1 MKKFL
6 TLVLLFT
13 AVVSFAQ
20 QAETKNEG
28 MRGPYLTNGF
38 FDNWFV
44 SAGGGVQ
51 IYNGEYDNR
60 LTFGGR
66 LSPALDLSLGKWITP
81 SVGVRVQYSG
91 LRVIGA
97 VSSLGRYKE
106 EALVGCPGCYLER
119 FNMFNLHGDFLWNV
133 SNAIGGYRADRLLE
147 FIPFVG
153 VGYARSWKTDISP
166 VKEVGF
172 TGGLINKVRLTP
184 AIDLNLELKVLLVN
198 DRFDGFENGEG
209 IEELTTATIG
219 FTYNF
224 PKRTFDRPEKPIIP
238 DYTPYNSKISDL
250 EKQIAAAD
258 ARAKRLADDLNAE
271 KNKKPMVIESKTEYI
286 VSPLAVFF
294 QIGKAEL
301 TDKEI
306 INLGYC
312 ADVIKKSG
320 KTFKILGSADHNTGT
335 KKFNQTLSE
344 KRARRVLDVLVNK
357 FGVDPSKLEVIAKGE
372 ENEPFGK
379 AVLNRVVIVEN

>member
-250 EKQIAAAD
+250 EKQIADAD

-271 KNKKPMVIESKTEYI
+271 KNRKPQTIIKVEYLTF
-286 VSPLAVFF
+286 PMAVFF
-294 QIGKAEL
+294 PINVSIL
-301 TDKEI
+301 TDKDL
-306 INLGYC
+306 INIGGF
-312 ADVIKKSG
+312 AEMIKKSG
-320 KTFKILGSADHNTGT
+320 NKFKILGSADKETGN
-335 KKFNQTLSE
+335 KKINMRLSQE
-344 KRARRVLDVLVNK
+344 RATHVYEALVNK
-357 FGVDPSKLEVIAKGE
+357 FGVNPGQLEIIAKGD

-379 AVLNRVVIVEN
+379 PILNRVAILD

>member
-106 EALVGCPGCYLER
+106 EALIGCPGCYLER

-153 VGYARSWKTDISP
+153 VGYARSWKKDISP

-271 KNKKPMVIESKTEYI
+271 KNKKPQTIIKVEYLTF
-286 VSPLAVFF
+286 PMAVFF
-294 QIGKAEL
+294 PINVSIL
-301 TDKEI
+301 TDKDL
-306 INLGYC
+306 INIGGF
-312 ADVIKKSG
+312 AEMIKKSG
-320 KTFKILGSADHNTGT
+320 NKFKILGSADKETGN
-335 KKFNQTLSE
+335 KKINMRLSQE
-344 KRARRVLDVLVNK
+344 RATHVYEALVNK
-357 FGVDPSKLEVIAKGE
+357 FGVNPGQLEIIAKGD

-379 AVLNRVVIVEN
+379 PILNRVAILD

>member
-91 LRVIGA
+91 LRVIGVA
-97 VSSLGRYKE
+97 SSLGRYKE
-106 EALVGCPGCYLER
+106 EALIGCPGCYLER

-153 VGYARSWKTDISP
+153 VGYASSWKKDISP
-166 VKEVGF
+166 VREVGF
-172 TGGLINKVRLTP
+172 TSGLINKVRLTP

-219 FTYNF
+219 FAYNF

-271 KNKKPMVIESKTEYI
+271 KNKKPQTIIKVEYLTF
-286 VSPLAVFF
+286 PMAVFF
-294 QIGKAEL
+294 PINVSIL
-301 TDKEI
+301 TDKDL
-306 INLGYC
+306 INIGGF
-312 ADVIKKSG
+312 AEMIKKSG
-320 KTFKILGSADHNTGT
+320 NKFKILGSADKETGN
-335 KKFNQTLSE
+335 KKINMRLSQE
-344 KRARRVLDVLVNK
+344 RATHVYEALVNK
-357 FGVDPSKLEVIAKGE
+357 FGVNPGQLEIIAKGD

-379 AVLNRVVIVEN
+379 PILNRVAILD

>member
-271 KNKKPMVIESKTEYI
+271 KNKKPQTIIKVEYLTF
-286 VSPLAVFF
+286 PMAVFF
-294 QIGKAEL
+294 PINVSIL
-301 TDKEI
+301 TDKDL
-306 INLGYC
+306 INIGGF
-312 ADVIKKSG
+312 AEMIKKSG
-320 KTFKILGSADHNTGT
+320 NKFKILGSADKETGN
-335 KKFNQTLSE
+335 KKINMRLSKE
-344 KRARRVLDVLVNK
+344 RATHVYEALVNK
-357 FGVDPSKLEVIAKGE
+357 FGVNPGQLEIIAKGD

-379 AVLNRVVIVEN
+379 PILNRVAILD

>member
-250 EKQIAAAD
+250 EKQIADAD

-271 KNKKPMVIESKTEYI
+271 KNKKPQTIIKVEYLTF
-286 VSPLAVFF
+286 PMAVFF
-294 QIGKAEL
+294 PINVSIL
-301 TDKEI
+301 TDKDL
-306 INLGYC
+306 INIGGF
-312 ADVIKKSG
+312 AEMIKKSG
-320 KTFKILGSADHNTGT
+320 NKFKILGSADKETGN
-335 KKFNQTLSE
+335 KKINMRLSQE
-344 KRARRVLDVLVNK
+344 RATHVYEALVNK
-357 FGVDPSKLEVIAKGE
+357 FGVNPGQLEIIAKGD

-379 AVLNRVVIVEN
+379 PILNRVAILD

>member
-28 MRGPYLTNGF
+28 MRGPYLTNGL

-106 EALVGCPGCYLER
+106 EALIGCPGCYLER

-153 VGYARSWKTDISP
+153 VGYARSWKKDISP

-172 TGGLINKVRLTP
+172 TSGLINKVRLTP

-219 FTYNF
+219 FAYNF

-250 EKQIAAAD
+250 EKQIADAD

-271 KNKKPMVIESKTEYI
+271 KNRKPQTIVKVEYLTF
-286 VSPLAVFF
+286 PMAVFF
-294 QIGKAEL
+294 PINVSIL
-301 TDKEI
+301 TDKDL
-306 INLGYC
+306 INIGGF
-312 ADVIKKSG
+312 AEMIKKSG
-320 KTFKILGSADHNTGT
+320 NKFKILGSADKETGN
-335 KKFNQTLSE
+335 KKINMRLSQE
-344 KRARRVLDVLVNK
+344 RATHVYEALVNK
-357 FGVDPSKLEVIAKGE
+357 FGVNPSQLEIIAKGD

-379 AVLNRVVIVEN
+379 PILNRVAILD

>member
-28 MRGPYLTNGF
+28 MRGPYLTNGL

-51 IYNGEYDNR
+51 MYNGEYDNR

-81 SVGVRVQYSG
+81 SIGVRVQYSG

-106 EALVGCPGCYLER
+106 EALIGCPGCYLER

-153 VGYARSWKTDISP
+153 VGYARSWKKDISP

-219 FTYNF
+219 FAYNF

-271 KNKKPMVIESKTEYI
+271 KNKKPQTIIKVEYLTF
-286 VSPLAVFF
+286 PMAVFF
-294 QIGKAEL
+294 PINVSIL
-301 TDKEI
+301 TDKDL
-306 INLGYC
+306 INIGGF
-312 ADVIKKSG
+312 AEMIKKSG
-320 KTFKILGSADHNTGT
+320 NKFKILGSADKETGN
-335 KKFNQTLSE
+335 KKINMRLSQE
-344 KRARRVLDVLVNK
+344 RATHVYEALVNK
-357 FGVDPSKLEVIAKGE
+357 FGVNPGQLEIIAKGD

-379 AVLNRVVIVEN
+379 PILNRVAILD